1 MVSRVG
7 VGGSEGSL
15 GFSILQV
22 DNKDISCIIHI
33 STLEH
38 FKSMEVGVR
47 EFLK

>member
-15 GFSILQV
+15 GLSILQV
-22 DNKDISCIIHI
+22 NNKHISCVIHI
-33 STLEH
+33 STLKH

-47 EFLK
+47 KFLK